1 MTEIRRS
8 PQVEGRAALGRL
20 GGALKFGVPAAVVWV
35 VVNSYWPDEWTE
47 PDEQMRQQIAL
58 VVCGLL
64 AALALFA
71 LVMCVVHAHRWRQ
84 ARRWER
90 MLEDP
95 ATAHLVPP
103 LASHLKSV
111 DTRSGFTVVGL
122 WVLLAALPVGLTVYS
137 ALAMA
142 GRVPPLHDD
151 TGADVSANFLILGV
165 VLLPLTIVAVRRAHR
180 WRVARAVERL
190 SSDSRLA
197 PPPHMAAD
205 VAPRSASS
213 IPHLDVIFGR
223 EGAGLDPETIS
234 PRSGRPT
241 SEPLHILYLRLFDNV
256 AGTARFLSGRWRYA
270 GYVYLLRSA
279 TQVDVDEFESAKD
292 SDSMATFFIST
303 ADQLEAAIARQS
315 TGIYDEP
322 RPHGFI
328 KTWRWATNQERGRY
342 PAPALLCHSSFWK
355 SAVDLLLPRVDLVA
369 LDLSGYRPEH
379 TGTRYEL
386 QRVIDRFPIDHVM
399 LLAET
404 TSDRRFLTAQVGAAW
419 AQMAEGSPNSGSD
432 PRTVHVELGSEA
444 LETRARSARMVAVG
458 MNDLNATIIEEFRAN
473 DGRVGGNFEGANML
487 LLHTRGARSGRERVN
502 PLLYRRD
509 GDAFVV
515 CAPEFGAQTNPA
527 WYHNLLAHPEVE
539 AEVGADTV
547 LLRARVATG
556 AERERLINAQTQ
568 DTPGF
573 ADYVRNT
580 PRQIPVVI
588 LEPR

>member
-1 MTEIRRS
+1 MAEIRRI
-8 PQVEGRAALGRL
+8 PQVEGRAALRELVGV
-20 GGALKFGVPAAVVWV
+20 LKFAVPSAVVWV
-35 VVNSYWPDEWTE
+35 GVNRLWPDEWTE
-47 PDEQMRQQIAL
+47 PDEQTRQQIAL
-58 VVCGLL
+58 AVSGLL
-64 AALALFA
+64 VVFA
-71 LVMCVVHAHRWRQ
+71 LWALVECLVHAHRWRQ

-90 MLEDP
+90 MLDDP

-103 LASHLKSV
+103 LASHLKTVASS
-111 DTRSGFTVVGL
+111 SGFTVVGR
-122 WVLLAALPVGLTVYS
+122 WALLAAFPVGLTVYS
-137 ALAMA
+137 ALALA

-151 TGADVSANFLILGV
+151 TGADVSAGYLILGV
-165 VLLPLTIVAVRRAHR
+165 AFLPLTILAVRRARR

-197 PPPHMAAD
+197 PPPHIAAD

-223 EGAGLDPETIS
+223 EGAGLDPQTIS
-234 PRSGRPT
+234 LRCGRPM

-256 AGTARFLSGRWRYA
+256 AGTARFLNGRWRYA

-292 SDSMATFFIST
+292 SDSMAMLFIST
-303 ADQLEAAIARQS
+303 PDQLEAAIARQS

-322 RPHGFI
+322 RPDGLI
-328 KTWRWATNQERGRY
+328 KRWRWATNRERGRY

-355 SAVDLLLPRVDLVA
+355 SAVDLLLTRVDLVA

-432 PRTVHVELGSEA
+432 PRAVHVELGSEA

-458 MNDLNATIIEEFRAN
+458 MNDWNATIIEEFRAN
-473 DGRVGGNFEGANML
+473 DGRVGGNFEGTPML

-515 CAPEFGAQTNPA
+515 CAPEFGAPTNPA
-527 WYHNLLAHPEVE
+527 WYHNLVAHPEVE

-556 AERERLINAQTQ
+556 AERERLWNAQEQ

-573 ADYVRNT
+573 ADYERNT